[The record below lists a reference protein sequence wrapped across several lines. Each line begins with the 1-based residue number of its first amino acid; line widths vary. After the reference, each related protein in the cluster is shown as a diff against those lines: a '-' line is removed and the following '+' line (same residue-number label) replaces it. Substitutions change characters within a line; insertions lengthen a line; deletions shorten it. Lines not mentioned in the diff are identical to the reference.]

1 MPQMPRTKFS
11 VRMGESGDSE
21 EHFSVRAGVSGEVDK
36 ALGWSLRGWGWESG
50 SQSNHG
56 LAPSA
61 LLPGT
66 GPSQLL

>member
-11 VRMGESGDSE
+11 VRTGESGDSA
-21 EHFSVRAGVSGEVDK
+21 EHFSVKAEVSGEVDK
-36 ALGWSLRGWGWESG
+36 ALGRRLRGWGWESG
-50 SQSNHG
+50 SQSNHAP
-56 LAPSA
+56 APSA

>member
-1 MPQMPRTKFS
+1 M
-11 VRMGESGDSE
+11 
-21 EHFSVRAGVSGEVDK
+21 RAGVSGEVDK
-36 ALGWSLRGWGWESG
+36 ALGRSLRGWGWESG

-56 LAPSA
+56 PAPSA